1 MANKSGLGLK
11 LLGVV
16 LVLAVAAWAG
26 RLFLRPVAKV
36 ATVVSGPAIN
46 AVPGS
51 VVIEAEKVMELKS
64 EAGGR
69 ILTSA
74 LDPGKVVKEGD
85 LLVQIDSGDLDL
97 EISRLQSE
105 YDAKQRQLAV
115 GSAIALELETAKASL
130 EFDERQAARGQLAR
144 IDLEKRQRAVKEIDQ
159 RLQLEGIAN
168 RLSLSSYENSL
179 AKNKRQKEKMS
190 IVAPFDG
197 QVTAVFAYKGALIG
211 NNERIGTLI
220 TTTRTVTA
228 KISEEN
234 FSGIKIGQKAD
245 VTFLGG
251 AGGREPNWDY
261 PAKVSKILPTAD
273 PETQRYIVYLD
284 VDIPVEDLIP
294 GKTGEVTITIN
305 QRQAKAIVPRRALI
319 GDYVYV
325 VKDGRV
331 EIRKVAVGYTW
342 LDGAEIKEG
351 LQPGETVIVE
361 NQDTFH
367 DGDRVSVDVVIDP
380 KSTASEAKPAAN
392 DAKSAKKDAKSAE
405 KKAN

>member
-1 MANKSGLGLK
+1 MANKTPLGLK
-11 LLGVV
+11 LAAFLVV
-16 LVLAVAAWAG
+16 LAAAGFAV
-26 RLFLRPVAKV
+26 RYFMRPVAKV
-36 ATVVSGPAIN
+36 AVVVSGPAIN

-51 VVIEAEKVMELKS
+51 VVIEAEKAMDLKS
-64 EAGGR
+64 EIGGR
-69 ILTSA
+69 MLTSA
-74 LDPGKVVKEGD
+74 LDPGKVVKEGE
-85 LLVQIDSGDLDL
+85 LLVQIDTRDIDL
-97 EISRLQSE
+97 EIARLESE
-105 YDAKQRQLAV
+105 YQGKKQQLDV
-115 GSAIALELETAKASL
+115 GSPVALELATAQAGL
-130 EFDERQAARGQLAR
+130 ESDERQAARGQLAR
-144 IDLEKRQRAVKEIDQ
+144 VELEKRQRAVKAIEQ

-179 AKNKRQKEKMS
+179 AKDRLQREKMS
-190 IVAPFDG
+190 IIAPFDG

-211 NNERIGTLI
+211 GNEKIGTLI

-351 LQPGETVIVE
+351 LQPGESVIVE

-367 DGDRVSVDVVIDP
+367 DGDQVSVDVVIDP

-392 DAKSAKKDAKSAE
+392 DAKSAKKDGKSAE

>member
-1 MANKSGLGLK
+1 
-11 LLGVV
+11 
-16 LVLAVAAWAG
+16 VA
-26 RLFLRPVAKV
+26 
-36 ATVVSGPAIN
+36 
-46 AVPGS
+46 
-51 VVIEAEKVMELKS
+51 IEAEKVMELKS